1 MCWEAGKGLGANR
14 IVLCFLSSDG
24 NKFGQKLMERMGW
37 EAGKGLGAKEDGST
51 EHVKVKHKAD
61 NRGESF
67 QFYNID
73 FFWKWRRGPVTPI
86 IQKLN
91 ATTRQD

>member
-1 MCWEAGKGLGANR
+1 
-14 IVLCFLSSDG
+14 
-24 NKFGQKLMERMGW
+24 MERMGW

-67 QFYNID
+67 FGGGGGGEMEEGLP
-73 FFWKWRRGPVTPI
+73 GPI
-86 IQKLN
+86 NQKLN
-91 ATTRQD
+91 ATTGQVFFFWSKHKQLLF